1 MIAEDADITKTFHV
15 KHALPRPEAWRKLPA
30 ERAIALAAH
39 NNLDRT
45 RGHV

>member
-1 MIAEDADITKTFHV
+1 MIAEDAAITKTFHV

-30 ERAIALAAH
+30 ERGIALAAH
-39 NNLDRT
+39 NKSNHT